1 MICRGSL
8 WNIRKPMAGQPMS
21 SGKGCQ
27 LKSYVII
34 TSVDIIEENI
44 ADHLLLALLRGM
56 IKVDTATRMSLEDV
70 RRHPW
75 FTRYSSH
82 LADNCTDRLR
92 LVTKL
97 MEGLHIDFN
106 SLPSASQENDFQ
118 RLSSTQPVRL
128 AI

>member
-1 MICRGSL
+1 M
-8 WNIRKPMAGQPMS
+8 
-21 SGKGCQ
+21 
-27 LKSYVII
+27 
-34 TSVDIIEENI
+34 
-44 ADHLLLALLRGM
+44 LLALLRGM
-56 IKVDTATRMSLEDV
+56 MKVNTATRMSLEDV

-75 FTRYSSH
+75 FTRHNSL
-82 LADNCTDRLR
+82 LADNGHCADRL
-92 LVTKL
+92 LLATKL